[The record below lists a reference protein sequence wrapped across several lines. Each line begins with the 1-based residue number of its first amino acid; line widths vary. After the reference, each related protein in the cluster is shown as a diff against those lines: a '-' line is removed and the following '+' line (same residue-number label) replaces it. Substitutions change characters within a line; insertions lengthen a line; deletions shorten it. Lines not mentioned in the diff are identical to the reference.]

1 MVYGREQGL
10 IHQDCLSPFV
20 ELHYRNV
27 QSLGDANPLSCSAAT
42 ICIRESNH
50 QMAGWMTPKFRRG
63 VLLRRFGQLV
73 SAGWYFVNRLDTIQV
88 SLSKAINNVERAPS
102 GMISRL

>member
-27 QSLGDANPLSCSAAT
+27 QSLGYANRMSCSATT
-42 ICIRESNH
+42 IFIGKGNH
-50 QMAGWMTPKFRRG
+50 QVGMFEDAVVSG
-63 VLLRRFGQLV
+63 VQ
-73 SAGWYFVNRLDTIQV
+73 
-88 SLSKAINNVERAPS
+88 
-102 GMISRL
+102 

>member
-27 QSLGDANPLSCSAAT
+27 QSLGDAVEQGQAVAERATLAAAG
-42 ICIRESNH
+42 IPFPAFIES
-50 QMAGWMTPKFRRG
+50 
-63 VLLRRFGQLV
+63 LLRN
-73 SAGWYFVNRLDTIQV
+73 A
-88 SLSKAINNVERAPS
+88 E
-102 GMISRL
+102 SRR